1 VSYFSS
7 ELRSQPL
14 LWREAAEQVETLRT
28 KLPADGERLGLIGC
42 GTSLY
47 VAQAVAAYRE
57 RQGAGETDAYPA
69 SEVVRDRPWAQVVA
83 LSRSG
88 TTTEVI
94 DAVLD
99 LPDGVR
105 TLAITGSA
113 QSPLAEIV
121 GDELNLDFADEQS
134 VVQTRFA
141 TTALSLLLGV
151 YGWDVEV
158 SARRAESYLEETLPA
173 WADEIEQ
180 FVFLGTGVAA
190 ALANEAAL
198 KFREILCTWSES
210 YPTMEYRHGPISA
223 INERSLVWILDAQ
236 ETSIDAQ
243 VEATGARVI
252 RGNGDPLAELVRIHR
267 FAQGLVDLRGINPDE
282 PPHLTRSIVLTED
295 R

>member
-1 VSYFSS
+1 MWRQAAAHVES
-7 ELRSQPL
+7 LR
-14 LWREAAEQVETLRT
+14 A
-28 KLPADGERLGLIGC
+28 KLPAAGERLGLIGC

-57 RQGAGETDAYPA
+57 QQGAGETDAYAA
-69 SEVVRDRPWAQVVA
+69 SEVVLDRPWAQVVA

-94 DAVLD
+94 DALQA
-99 LPDGVR
+99 LPTSVG
-105 TLAITGSA
+105 TLAITGSED
-113 QSPLAEIV
+113 SPLAQV
-121 GDELNLDFADEQS
+121 AGDELNLAFADEQS

-141 TTALSLLLGV
+141 TTALSLMLSL
-151 YGWDVEV
+151 YGWDVEA
-158 SARRAESYLEETLPA
+158 SAQRAEACLEEPLPS
-173 WADEIEQ
+173 WAGDIEQ

-223 INERSLVWILDAQ
+223 INERSLVWILDDQ

-243 VEATGARVI
+243 IRATGARVI
-252 RGNGDPLAELVRIHR
+252 RGQGDPLAELVRVHH
-267 FAQGLVDLRGINPDE
+267 FAEGLTELRGINPDE